1 MDRSFPKH
9 PARTIS
15 VTVNSHLEELLVE
28 RAICMA
34 QEVRT
39 ATFKAPDGQVLD
51 SCENVAFE
59 QARKLIQVSIQA
71 ACQEFIDDAE
81 KKRLRSA
88 PVHVDTLA
96 KIKAPTPKTP

>member
-39 ATFKAPDGQVLD
+39 ATFQAPHGQVLD
-51 SCENVAFE
+51 ACENAAFE
-59 QARKLIQVSIQA
+59 EARKLIQQTIQA
-71 ACQEFIDDAE
+71 ACQEFIGDAE
-81 KKRLRSA
+81 KKGLHSV